1 MLVMGYA
8 ADEGA
13 YDVVEEGA
21 VDEEFIGFHRW
32 LGRSA
37 RVCEACL
44 EAPSTGHADQVIKP
58 YPKRSAGRRT
68 VPCQAGWLAGWLV
81 PIIREYLDRYPLP
94 AETPVFANTVG
105 KPLRRTLFLARVWRP
120 ALARAGML
128 GTLTVIGD
136 NTVRAGWTD
145 DTGAK
150 LAKEFATSNVKTCG
164 CGSVLPS
171 F

>member
-1 MLVMGYA
+1 LV
-8 ADEGA
+8 
-13 YDVVEEGA
+13 
-21 VDEEFIGFHRW
+21 
-32 LGRSA
+32 
-37 RVCEACL
+37 
-44 EAPSTGHADQVIKP
+44 STDGW
-58 YPKRSAGRRT
+58 AGRPEFVKLVWRRRRQDT
-68 VPCQAGWLAGWLV
+68 LTKSSNPTPSAALAGAQCRARLAGWLV